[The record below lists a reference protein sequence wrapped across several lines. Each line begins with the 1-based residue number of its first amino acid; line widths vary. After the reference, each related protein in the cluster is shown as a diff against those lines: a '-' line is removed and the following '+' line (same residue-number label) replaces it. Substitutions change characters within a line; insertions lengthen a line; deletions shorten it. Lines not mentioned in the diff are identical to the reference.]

1 MHIATKGSKIDIS
14 SEKKTEEIAKK
25 INSEIKPGNIKAGII
40 RADYVLVYKN
50 RKLAVIEAKRDELPV
65 SDGVSQAKDYAQKL
79 KIHTTYS
86 TNGHKIYE
94 INYSKN
100 DKGEMFIT
108 SEGEVDKFPSPEEL
122 WIKTFKDKNEWSS
135 KFDAINYAPFKRN
148 IEPRYY
154 QEIAINNDI
163 YYFHQCIDIFLLLS
177 YLIF

>member
-1 MHIATKGSKIDIS
+1 MNEAETRAELIDPKIKEAGWGDVEGSVVRREFKI
-14 SEKKTEEIAKK
+14 T
-25 INSEIKPGNIKAGII
+25 NGEIKPGNIRAGII
-40 RADYVLVYKN
+40 SADYVLIYKN

-135 KFDAINYAPFKRN
+135 KFDAINFAPFKR
-148 IEPRYY
+148 
-154 QEIAINNDI
+154 
-163 YYFHQCIDIFLLLS
+163 
-177 YLIF
+177 